1 MQFMFVTG
9 ATLLSILILFGLTRL
24 IGYRQ
29 ISQLSLYDY
38 INSVTLGSIAAQL
51 AVSTQWEEAAQNAV
65 AMILYGIATWGVALL
80 SDRSRKIRKWVVG
93 HPVILME
100 KGKLY
105 HENFSRVRL
114 DLDEFESVCRAS
126 GYFDLSKI
134 DTALM
139 EPNGMISILP
149 KSTDRPVTPS
159 DLNLAPDQEA
169 ILANVI
175 MDGIILEDNLRR
187 AGYDRHWL
195 EEQLRQAGVKKPQQV
210 FLATCDQEGTLNI
223 FLKLA
228 TKERQK
234 HNAL

>member
-80 SDRSRKIRKWVVG
+80 SDRSRKICKWVVG

-159 DLNLAPDQEA
+159 DLNLAPNQEA